1 MRRGPQRP
9 EWPAS
14 PRCAQGSILA
24 IMKLALH
31 ACCGPCL
38 IEPLD
43 ALSPDADSIV
53 IVYANPNIHPLG
65 EYERRRDTLA
75 SYAEAVGVPL
85 VEVPYDPAAWLTEVG
100 RHGSDRAARC
110 RACYRLRLGLVA
122 DWAAREGYD
131 ALATTLTVSPY
142 QDAGA
147 IDEEGEGAA
156 QAVGIDY
163 VHRDFRDRYPAAT
176 SRSRELGMYRQNYCG
191 CILSEIE
198 AREDREARRAA
209 RAAKRQSQPTP
220 PAKSKATS
228 D

>member
-1 MRRGPQRP
+1 
-9 EWPAS
+9 
-14 PRCAQGSILA
+14 
-24 IMKLALH
+24 MKLALH

-43 ALSPDADSIV
+43 ALAPDAASLV

-156 QAVGIDY
+156 RAVGIDY

-191 CILSEIE
+191 CLLSEIE
-198 AREDREARRAA
+198 AREEREARRAA
-209 RAAKRQSQPTP
+209 RAAKRQSQPIP
-220 PAKSKATS
+220 QPNSRGTS